1 MNINV
6 LGSGYMGKQI
16 CSLFVAL
23 GYDVNIWQNSSED
36 LNQPIKNEISKIEKH
51 FNIKANGKYSLIDDI
66 VDLKPNLT
74 IETIKED
81 ITAKKDVI
89 SKLNYNEN
97 IFSNTSSI
105 NLSEL
110 GNNVNGF
117 HFMNPVTIPLIELC
131 KKGKYS
137 ENLLNDLISSL
148 TKFSYSIIDV
158 ADKSGFLVN
167 RILFKEI
174 SYFFY
179 LYEVEKVSIKDLKK
193 IYKIISN
200 NSDPIKIV
208 NMIGLDTS
216 LSILE
221 NLNRENKEIYI
232 PDILKEMVKKGN
244 LGYKNKKILKL

>member
-1 MNINV
+1 MKINV

-51 FNIKANGKYSLIDDI
+51 FNIKAKGKYSLIDDI

-81 ITAKKDVI
+81 IAAKKDVI

-117 HFMNPVTIPLIELC
+117 HFMNPITIPLIELC

-137 ENLLNDLISSL
+137 ENLFLTFSHSL
-148 TKFSYSIIDV
+148 ASFGGSFFSVITGHFS
-158 ADKSGFLVN
+158 
-167 RILFKEI
+167 E
-174 SYFFY
+174 
-179 LYEVEKVSIKDLKK
+179 
-193 IYKIISN
+193 
-200 NSDPIKIV
+200 
-208 NMIGLDTS
+208 
-216 LSILE
+216 
-221 NLNRENKEIYI
+221 
-232 PDILKEMVKKGN
+232 
-244 LGYKNKKILKL
+244 

>member
-1 MNINV
+1 MKINV

-23 GYDVNIWQNSSED
+23 GHDVEIWQNSSED
-36 LNQPIKNEISKIEKH
+36 LSQPIKKEISKIEKH
-51 FNIKANGKYSLIDDI
+51 FNIKANGKYSVIDNVGDFE
-66 VDLKPNLT
+66 PNLT

-81 ITAKKDVI
+81 ITAKKELF

-110 GNNVNGF
+110 GKNVNGF
-117 HFMNPVTIPLIELC
+117 HFMNPITIPLIELC
-131 KKGKYS
+131 KKGEYS

-148 TKFSYSIIDV
+148 TEFSYSIIDV
-158 ADKSGFLVN
+158 PDKSGFLVN

-179 LYEVEKVSIKDLKK
+179 LYEVEKILIKDLKK

-208 NMIGLDTS
+208 NMIGLDTC

-221 NLNRENKEIYI
+221 NLNRENKEIYV
-232 PDILKEMVKKGN
+232 PNILKDMIKKGT
-244 LGYKNKKILKL
+244 LGYKNKKILRL